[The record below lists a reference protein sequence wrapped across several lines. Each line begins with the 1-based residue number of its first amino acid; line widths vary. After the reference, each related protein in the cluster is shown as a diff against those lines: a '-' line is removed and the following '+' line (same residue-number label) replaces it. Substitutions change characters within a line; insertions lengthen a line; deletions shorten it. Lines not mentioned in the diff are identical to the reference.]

1 MLKILKYIFE
11 IRLFATIGEDVW
23 HFTMVSFIVVILV
36 LFSYKII
43 RQIRTR
49 SFFFFLHN
57 LANANCPPQRLPFL
71 FLQFA
76 DIMSTFLKFEP
87 RLGTK
92 DLERRCLASFELY
105 GSVSEGE
112 LNCKRGLWY
121 FSMIMKWLTL
131 YQRTNNRCSSV
142 IDS

>member
-1 MLKILKYIFE
+1 M
-11 IRLFATIGEDVW
+11 
-23 HFTMVSFIVVILV
+23 SFIVVILV

-112 LNCKRGLWY
+112 LNCKKGL
-121 FSMIMKWLTL
+121 
-131 YQRTNNRCSSV
+131 
-142 IDS
+142 